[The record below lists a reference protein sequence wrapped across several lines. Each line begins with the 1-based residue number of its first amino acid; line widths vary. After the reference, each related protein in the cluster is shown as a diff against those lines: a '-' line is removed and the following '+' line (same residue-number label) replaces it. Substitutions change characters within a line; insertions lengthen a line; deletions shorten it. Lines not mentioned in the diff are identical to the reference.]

1 MDLSIA
7 GHGIKN
13 VRTKLEPS
21 LLLWSQSA
29 KRIRDKGSDE
39 KGTPSEK
46 LKGAA
51 GRQCN
56 PQRLVLIYVCLKGL
70 LGAATQY
77 QAPPPAATQCKTRPK
92 LARQCKIRPK
102 LARQCKIRPPV
113 ATQSKTRLKLARQ
126 CQSRPPVAT
135 HCKTRPKFATQ
146 CKICPKLGRQ
156 SQTRPHVA
164 R

>member
-1 MDLSIA
+1 MDLSTA

-21 LLLWSQSA
+21 QLLWSQSA

-92 LARQCKIRPK
+92 LARQCKTRPKLARQCKTRPKLARQCKIRPK
-102 LARQCKIRPPV
+102 LARQCKTRPPV

-126 CQSRPPVAT
+126 CRSRPPVAT
-135 HCKTRPKFATQ
+135 HCKTRPKLAT
-146 CKICPKLGRQ
+146 
-156 SQTRPHVA
+156 
-164 R
+164 